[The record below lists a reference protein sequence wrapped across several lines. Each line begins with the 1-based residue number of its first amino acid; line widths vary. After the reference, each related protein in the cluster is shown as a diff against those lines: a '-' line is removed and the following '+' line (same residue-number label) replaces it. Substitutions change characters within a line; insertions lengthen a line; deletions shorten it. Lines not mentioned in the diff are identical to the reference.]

1 MREDSPVQ
9 EPRGPDAGGVPPQAA
24 ALDAAAATTGAT
36 VLSGGAWKASALL
49 LPQLYALIQSIFAAR
64 FLGPSG
70 MGVQS
75 FIAFTELSV
84 VNLLTVGLSN
94 SLMRYTGEL
103 LGRRRGGEVRELVAW
118 GWRVQAVGA
127 ALAGGG
133 LGLVA
138 LSGANVASAWA
149 FAAVAAVAAVLHNVP
164 SAVLIGTQ
172 RWRDASIVGLATG
185 TVATAAIVAVLAAGG
200 GITGM
205 FAVEAAVAC
214 VNLAWTGAL
223 ARKQLLRIAPLPRLA
238 TAAGALR
245 RDART
250 YAILAS
256 LTSIVTFV
264 VWRRSELFFL
274 QHYSPSAQIAF
285 YSIPFSLV
293 TALITLPQSLSEV
306 VSPAVATLFGAG
318 AQERIERGY
327 GRGARLLVVLTL
339 PVAAAALA
347 VGPETIRVIWGR
359 DYDPAGTVF
368 LILLATLPVIPLVN
382 LARAFLTGIGEIRI
396 PLAIMLVAGA
406 LNIGLD
412 FLLVPLY
419 DAKGAAVANGCAQL
433 AAGLP
438 ILVVARRRVGTVR
451 WEAATLSRA
460 AVASV
465 GAGATA
471 WGFVQLLGGPAGILT
486 GLVAGAA
493 ALVVLGALLRI
504 LPAEDAAWLDEAVG
518 ARVGGLLG
526 RTVRLCGGVGP
537 DQSQRVEPE
546 SANPPRVTGTKRQ
559 S

>member
-1 MREDSPVQ
+1 MREDPPLQKPQ
-9 EPRGPDAGGVPPQAA
+9 EPDISGVPPESA

-36 VLSGGAWKASALL
+36 VLSGGAWKTAALA
-49 LPQLYALIQSIFAAR
+49 LPQLYALVQSIVAAR
-64 FLGPSG
+64 FLGPAG

-94 SLMRYTGEL
+94 SLMRYIGEL

-138 LSGANVASAWA
+138 LSGANVASAWG
-149 FAAVAAVAAVLHNVP
+149 FAAVAAVASVLHNVP

-172 RWRDASIVGLATG
+172 RWRDASIVGLVTGCVATG
-185 TVATAAIVAVLAAGG
+185 AIVAVLAAGG

-205 FAVEAAVAC
+205 FAVEAAVAL
-214 VNLAWTGAL
+214 VNLLWTGAL
-223 ARKQLLRIAPLPRLA
+223 SRRQLLRVAPMPRLA
-238 TAAGALR
+238 TAAAALR
-245 RDART
+245 KDART

-256 LTSIVTFV
+256 LTSVVTFV

-285 YSIPFSLV
+285 YSIPFSLL

-318 AQERIERGY
+318 AGKRIRRGY
-327 GRGARLLVVLTL
+327 GRGARLLVIMTL

-359 DYDPAGTVF
+359 DYGPAGAVF
-368 LILLATLPVIPLVN
+368 LILLIPLPAIPLVN
-382 LARAFLTGIGEIRI
+382 LARAFLTGIGEIRV
-396 PLAIMLVAGA
+396 PLLITLVAGA

-438 ILVVARRRVGTVR
+438 LLAVVRRRVGIVEWQGAR
-451 WEAATLSRA
+451 LARA
-460 AVASV
+460 ALASA
-465 GAGATA
+465 GAGGAA
-471 WGFVQLLGGPAGILT
+471 WICVRLLGGPLGILVGLAAE
-486 GLVAGAA
+486 GLV
-493 ALVVLGALLRI
+493 LVVLGALLRI
-504 LPAEDAAWLDEAVG
+504 LPADDAVWLDGAVG
-518 ARVGGLLG
+518 TRFGGLLG
-526 RTVRLCGGVGP
+526 RTFRLWGGVP
-537 DQSQRVEPE
+537 AAQ
-546 SANPPRVTGTKRQ
+546 
-559 S
+559 